1 MHLLVRCLDKADRPI
16 TSTEESLLEI
26 GAVLMATGV
35 AESVKYRYKKDSMV
49 AP

>member
-1 MHLLVRCLDKADRPI
+1 MHLLIRCLDKADRPN

-35 AESVKYRYKKDSMV
+35 AESVEQINIKDSMV